1 MEKENW
7 WYKNRRTVISIF
19 LSGNSF
25 DKILDYGCG
34 TGVTTQSLKKFGTVF
49 GTDKSQFAM
58 EKAKSN
64 KIKTIKFDLVNSTDS
79 TELFETFDL
88 ITLFDVLEHIEND
101 NHALMHLYKLLK
113 KKKFLL
119 LTVPAFSFLWSD
131 HDTALSHYRR
141 YTKKSLSE
149 VLDKSGFKIIRISYF
164 TTWIFPFIT
173 LYRILTRWKKTNSS
187 SLQPLPEKLN
197 NLVVKSFNLEND
209 LLKKRNLSVGN
220 SIICLAQKK

>member
-1 MEKENW
+1 MEKQNW

-19 LSGNSF
+19 LSDYSF

-58 EKAKSN
+58 DKTKSN
-64 KIKTIKFDLVNSTDS
+64 KIETIKFSLVNSTGS
-79 TELFETFDL
+79 TELLETFDL

-164 TTWIFPFIT
+164 TTWIFPCIT